1 MNEFQLIKTF
11 FDWADSPEENIVKS
25 IGDDCSIVQVPA
37 GFELVQSIDTQ
48 VADVHFPAQA
58 PADLIAL
65 RALRCALSDLA
76 AMGAKT
82 QGFHLALSI
91 PKEFQHISFQQWL
104 KDFSKGLK
112 ACAQTFN
119 IPLIG
124 GDTTSSTIPVI
135 TIQVQ
140 GLVPAGK
147 ALRRDGAQI
156 SDDIWLSGP
165 TGLAAAALEQ
175 VLKNPADSSGLAQV
189 YYYPQPQIELGQ
201 KLIGLANSALDVSD
215 GLLQDAAHIAKASG
229 LTLDIDSTTIPIQA
243 LLNAGISQDDSSRH
257 ALTGGDDYQLLFTA
271 PSSHFSQIAELNSLP
286 GAQLVKIGRT
296 KAKEDHAVLLDSKPI
311 DSAPADL
318 TSSGYQHF

>member
-1 MNEFQLIKTF
+1 MNEFELIKTF

-25 IGDDCSIVQVPA
+25 IGDDCSIVQVPS

-48 VADVHFPAQA
+48 VADVHFPAKA
-58 PADLIAL
+58 PADLIAQ

-76 AMGAKT
+76 AMGAKP

-112 ACAQTFN
+112 ACAQEFN

-124 GDTTSSTIPVI
+124 GDTTSSPVPVI

-140 GLVPAGK
+140 GLVQAGK
-147 ALRRDGAQI
+147 ALRRDGAQVG
-156 SDDIWLSGP
+156 DDIWLSGP
-165 TGLAAAALEQ
+165 TGLASAALEQ
-175 VLKNPADSSGLAQV
+175 VLENPADSSGLAQA
-189 YYYPQPQIELGQ
+189 YYYPQPQIELGT
-201 KLIGLANSALDVSD
+201 KLIGLANSALDISD
-215 GLLQDAAHIAKASG
+215 GLLQDAAHTAKASG
-229 LTLDIDSTTIPIQA
+229 LTLDIDTAAVPTDI
-243 LLNAGISQDDSSRH
+243 LKGAGIRSETLLRH

-271 PSSHFSQIAELNSLP
+271 PSSHSSQIAELNNLQ

-296 KAKEDHAVLLDSKPI
+296 KAKEDQAVLLDSKPI